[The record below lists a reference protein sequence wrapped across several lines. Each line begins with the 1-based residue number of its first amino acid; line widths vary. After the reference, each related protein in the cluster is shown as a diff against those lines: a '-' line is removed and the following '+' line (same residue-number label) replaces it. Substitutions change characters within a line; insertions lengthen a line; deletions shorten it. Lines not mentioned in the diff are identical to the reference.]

1 MAKVIRLKTSN
12 GFSALLAGESSSSP
26 CDFSKP
32 LIAGDISEQINV
44 PIADLKQKIADYITP
59 LQTNNN
65 LEDIFMQVAVRRD
78 LIQAML
84 DMNPNAPGFR
94 IYVARD
100 KPNTSVNED
109 GIYIVVPT
117 DGDRKDVLGNGSVV
131 LECIK
136 PPECPKTDGVEL
148 LPDLVKTYLLNF
160 ENTTKTV
167 QIRTTE
173 PVV

>member
-1 MAKVIRLKTSN
+1 MAKVIRLKNTN

-32 LIAGDISEQINV
+32 LIAEDISEQINV
-44 PIADLKQKIADYITP
+44 PIADLKQKVANYIIP
-59 LQTNNN
+59 LQNNNN
-65 LEDIFMQVAVRRD
+65 LEDIFMQVAVRRE

-100 KPNTSVNED
+100 APDTTVNVNA
-109 GIYIVVPT
+109 IYIAVPI
-117 DGDRKDVLGNGSVV
+117 DGDRKDVLGDGSVV
-131 LECIK
+131 LECVR
-136 PPECPKTDGVEL
+136 PPECPTTDGVEL